1 MQFVGQNGFFGD
13 FAQGDDRIFVAVTLK
28 RQLGATGNL
37 PRTLSGEKDEIETIG
52 NFVDAI
58 FDGNSGQTGPPEQQR
73 KVVDPARNSRV
84 VKSQRKAPKAM
95 ASRPKYRHEPIME
108 RNRQAESQDREDDIT
123 LTLGTNRLRVIDS
136 GPALRDALINL
147 IDGARE
153 SVKLYYYIF
162 ADDGSGQLVRDR
174 LIAARQRGVA
184 VTLMVD
190 AFGSARTSPD
200 FFAPLVEAGGHFG
213 RFGTRRSTRYLI
225 RNHQKI
231 AIADDRRLLIGGFN
245 VEDAYFGAPPDDCWH
260 DLGLVVEGPQ
270 VEAMSSW
277 YAQLWR
283 WVSTRGQKFRTL
295 RKMVRGHSRRHHD
308 PAEPMRWLIGGPT
321 RRLSPWAQVVK
332 HDLEQARRL
341 DMVAAYFSP
350 GRGMLKRI
358 ARAAQRKGA
367 RLILPALSD
376 NGATVAAARLLYGP
390 LLKRGVE
397 IREYQPCKLHMK
409 LIVVDD
415 AVYIGSA
422 NFDMRSLF
430 LNLEIMLRV
439 EDAGFA
445 TQMRQFI
452 DRRAAESRQITL
464 EAHRAQRNL
473 LTLVKQWISYFLV
486 GVLDYTVTR
495 RLNFRNPD
503 AD

>member
-1 MQFVGQNGFFGD
+1 
-13 FAQGDDRIFVAVTLK
+13 
-28 RQLGATGNL
+28 
-37 PRTLSGEKDEIETIG
+37 
-52 NFVDAI
+52 
-58 FDGNSGQTGPPEQQR
+58 
-73 KVVDPARNSRV
+73 
-84 VKSQRKAPKAM
+84 M
-95 ASRPKYRHEPIME
+95 ASRTKCGHERIMASD
-108 RNRQAESQDREDDIT
+108 RQVESCEREDDIT
-123 LTLGTNRLRVIDS
+123 LTLGANRLRVIDS
-136 GPALRDALINL
+136 GPALRDALVRL

-153 SVKLYYYIF
+153 NLKLYYYIF
-162 ADDGSGQLVRDR
+162 ADDQSGLLIRER
-174 LIAARQRGVA
+174 LIVARERGVT

-190 AFGSARTSPD
+190 AFGSAATPQD
-200 FFAPLVEAGGHFG
+200 FFTPLVDAGGHFG
-213 RFGTRRSTRYLI
+213 RFGARRSTRYLI

-231 AIADDRRLLIGGFN
+231 AIADDERLLMGGFN
-245 VEDAYFGAPPDDCWH
+245 VEDAYFGPPPDDCWH
-260 DLGLVVEGPQ
+260 DLGLIVEGPQ
-270 VEAMSSW
+270 VEAMTRW
-277 YAQLWR
+277 YTQLWR

-295 RKMVRGHSRRHHD
+295 RKMVRWHARFHQD

-321 RRLSPWAQVVK
+321 RRLSAWAQVVK
-332 HDLEQARRL
+332 HDLEQAGRL

-358 ARAAQRKGA
+358 ARAAQRQGT
-367 RLILPALSD
+367 RVILPALSD

-390 LLKRGVE
+390 LLKRGVD
-397 IREYQPCKLHMK
+397 IWEYQPCKLHMK

-445 TQMRQFI
+445 AQMRKLI
-452 DRRAAESRQITL
+452 DHRTRESRQITL
-464 EAHRAQRNL
+464 DHLAQRNL
-473 LTLVKQWISYFLV
+473 PTLIKQWISYFLV